1 MKRDLERR
9 LSILEDAARVRDPH
23 PDRGQA
29 MEAVT
34 CMIEAA
40 GGRQVGE
47 SWAEALGRL
56 TGLSGYDLK
65 RYLFARAAGHGLPLQ
80 RVQLNHRLSPL
91 SALPGTC
98 LL

>member
-40 GGRQVGE
+40 PAVAKSGRAGPRPWGGLRGSQGM
-47 SWAEALGRL
+47 
-56 TGLSGYDLK
+56 T
-65 RYLFARAAGHGLPLQ
+65 
-80 RVQLNHRLSPL
+80 
-91 SALPGTC
+91 
-98 LL
+98 